1 MEAFRSASS
10 RYRCLMEGSLSERW
24 VISTHFGHFFLHIFL
39 LQSTEQT
46 SIDIEFTECLNTSFA
61 KSPTGEKMKAGGVSA
76 QKTTESE
83 NLGCNHSKSQ
93 EKKKEG
99 DANNNNNEENLKKWK
114 TNLDA
119 ACQGEKLSPGSGGH
133 LDGWRRLSGCG
144 GGQFNYLSLVNF
156 FSGQVVTR
164 RDYLGGAKGLRRGS
178 FRSDTGPTRGIHH

>member
-1 MEAFRSASS
+1 MFRKSG
-10 RYRCLMEGSLSERW
+10 GSVPVRIIPISLPDGRVIERKVGDIDTFLPLS
-24 VISTHFGHFFLHIFL
+24 LP
-39 LQSTEQT
+39 QSTEQT

-61 KSPTGEKMKAGGVSA
+61 KSSTGEKMKAGGVSA
-76 QKTTESE
+76 QQTKESG
-83 NLGCNHSKSQ
+83 NLGCDQSK
-93 EKKKEG
+93 KTEG
-99 DANNNNNEENLKKWK
+99 DANNNNEENLRKWK
-114 TNLDA
+114 TNLEA
-119 ACQGEKLSPGSGGH
+119 ACQASSGSGGH

>member
-1 MEAFRSASS
+1 MGDIQTFWA
-10 RYRCLMEGSLSERW
+10 
-24 VISTHFGHFFLHIFL
+24 FFLSIFL

-46 SIDIEFTECLNTSFA
+46 SIDIELTECLKTSFS
-61 KSPTGEKMKAGGVSA
+61 KSSTGEKMKAGGVSA
-76 QKTTESE
+76 QQTKESG
-83 NLGCNHSKSQ
+83 NLGCDQSK
-93 EKKKEG
+93 KTEG
-99 DANNNNNEENLKKWK
+99 DANNNNEENLRKWK
-114 TNLDA
+114 KDLDA
-119 ACQGEKLSPGSGGH
+119 ACQGGEQQSAGSGGH